1 MSEDKVMSIVERM
14 GVFQINKFAWRD
26 EKVKKILKKMV
37 KDGKLEKHNTSAS
50 IVNYTKK

>member
-1 MSEDKVMSIVERM
+1 MNEDKVMSIVERM

-26 EKVKKILKKMV
+26 DKVKKILNKMV
-37 KDGKLEKHNTSAS
+37 KSGKLEKHNTSAS

>member
-1 MSEDKVMSIVERM
+1 MKEKIWTDKVMSIVERM

-37 KDGKLEKHNTSAS
+37 KMESLRNITPLLLL
-50 IVNYTKK
+50 